1 MGAVLLSLWMS
12 AAQAR
17 PRPESTAPTTAA
29 QPAPAASP
37 ASTPPASTPPASPP
51 PGAVQPMLH
60 PGDVPMRPRP
70 GLDRVPSAL
79 VQTPADPAL
88 ARLLAAARAG
98 GAYARLGAL
107 CDGYSRRFAGTQ
119 ALVDAAAWARSV
131 WERDGVT
138 VRLEP
143 VLVRHWVRGAE
154 SLKMTAPFTRDLAVI
169 GLGGTVSGT
178 VQAPVVV
185 VHGFDALGPQVKG
198 KIVLYDVPM
207 PEGVPSAPLYGATV
221 PYRTQGAIEA
231 ARFGAVASLT
241 RSVTQ
246 RSLYTLHTGAMH
258 YDDAV
263 PKIPSAAVTPE
274 DADWIA
280 RLVASGTEVR
290 LTLNLQSQELA
301 PTPSWNVVGEIAG
314 ASPEVVLI
322 GAHLDSWDVGQGAN
336 DDGAGVV
343 EVMEA
348 LRAIQAEVKATGV
361 KPARTIRGVL
371 YANEEFGLDGGKA
384 YEAAHGAEPHVAAME
399 TDLGGGVPLAWEVK
413 ASPAQRAWL
422 DAALAPL
429 GIPLE
434 DGGGGADISPM
445 EPHGLVMSGLH
456 PDDSHYFDV
465 HHTNADTYD
474 KVDPV
479 ALAEGAAA
487 VTGWAWLVANAPPA
501 PAASPA
507 APAAAKP

>member
-1 MGAVLLSLWMS
+1 MGALILSLWMS
-12 AAQAR
+12 AALAR
-17 PRPESTAPTTAA
+17 PAAKEPAPTA
-29 QPAPAASP
+29 APAASP
-37 ASTPPASTPPASPP
+37 AASPPASPP

-60 PGDVPMRPRP
+60 PGDVPLRPRP
-70 GLDRVPSAL
+70 GADTVPSAL
-79 VQTPADPAL
+79 VREPADPVL
-88 ARLLAAARAG
+88 ARLLHAARFG

-119 ALVDAAAWARSV
+119 ALVDAAAWAKAA

-143 VLVRHWVRGAE
+143 VQVRHWVRGAE
-154 SLKMTAPFTRDLAVI
+154 SLRMTAPFTRDLAVI

-198 KIVLYDVPM
+198 KIVLYDVAM
-207 PEGVPSAPLYGATV
+207 PDGVPSIPHYGSTV
-221 PYRTQGAIEA
+221 PYRTRGAVEA
-231 ARFGAVASLT
+231 AKFGAVASLT

-258 YDDAV
+258 YEAGV
-263 PKIPSAAVTPE
+263 PKIPSAAVTTE
-274 DADWIA
+274 DAAWIT
-280 RLVASGTEVR
+280 RLVASGQEVR
-290 LTLNLQSQELA
+290 LTLSLQSQDLP
-301 PTPSWNVVGEIAG
+301 PTPSWNVVGEVAG
-314 ASPEVVLI
+314 TSPEIVLL
-322 GAHLDSWDVGQGAN
+322 GAHLDSWDVGQGAH

-384 YEAAHGAEPHVAAME
+384 YEVAHGAEPHVAGME
-399 TDLGGGVPLAWEVK
+399 TDLGGGVPLAWEAK
-413 ASPAQRAWL
+413 GSPAQLDWLRA
-422 DAALAPL
+422 AVAPL
-429 GIPLE
+429 GMPIE
-434 DGGGGADISPM
+434 DGGGGADISTM
-445 EPHGLVMSGLH
+445 EPHGMLLSGLH
-456 PDDSHYFDV
+456 PDDSRYFDV

-474 KVDPV
+474 RIDPD

-487 VTGWAWLVANAPPA
+487 VTGWAWLVANAP
-501 PAASPA
+501 A
-507 APAAAKP
+507 APAAAPPPAAQP